1 MECPV
6 LYLKTGIG
14 ERKESQNCF
23 FFFFSE
29 KIYLIIIRKIRLD
42 FIFTIRIFFCIII
55 EKINI

>member
-14 ERKESQNCF
+14 ERKESQNC